1 MCICIY
7 KYINKYKYMY
17 VYIYILRAW
26 HRRPRDGA
34 PNPKP
39 LTPAGATCECG
50 HAPP

>member
-17 VYIYILRAW
+17 VYIFTQGVASASQ
-26 HRRPRDGA
+26 RRGA
-34 PNPKP
+34 ET